1 MSTTNSQTETNTV
14 LGAVHY
20 LTLNERERFKNLQ
33 TKLPNCSYSDI
44 LGLIEIEREE
54 LITGRS
60 NKWYC
65 YLSAM
70 YMRNWKRRR

>member
-1 MSTTNSQTETNTV
+1 M
-14 LGAVHY
+14 Y
-20 LTLNERERFKNLQ
+20 LTLEEKERFD
-33 TKLPNCSYSDI
+33 KLSKDFSNCEKSDI

-54 LITGRS
+54 GITGRS

-70 YMRNWKRRR
+70 NMRTIS